1 MDKVG
6 ALLDL
11 GSNKVPQKGGQV
23 REDREAS
30 YGRSEAIYGECLSP
44 FGRYFNALKL
54 FYRAGHL
61 VRPLGIHIPY
71 KKAHILVFRSS
82 FL

>member
-1 MDKVG
+1 M
-6 ALLDL
+6 
-11 GSNKVPQKGGQV
+11 
-23 REDREAS
+23 REDREA
-30 YGRSEAIYGECLSP
+30 GYGESLSH

-54 FYRAGHL
+54 PYRAGHL
-61 VRPLGIHIPY
+61 LRSLEIHISY

>member
-6 ALLDL
+6 DLLNL

-23 REDREAS
+23 SEDREAG
-30 YGRSEAIYGECLSP
+30 YGKSLSP

-54 FYRAGHL
+54 SYRAGHL
-61 VRPLGIHIPY
+61 VRSLGFHIPY
-71 KKAHILVFRSS
+71 KKALIHYSRSS

>member
-23 REDREAS
+23 RENREAS
-30 YGRSEAIYGECLSP
+30 YGECLSP

-54 FYRAGHL
+54 PYRAGHL
-61 VRPLGIHIPY
+61 VRSLGIHIPY
-71 KKAHILVFRSS
+71 KKGTYTCF
-82 FL
+82 